1 MPRMYS
7 AYEFRRRAREA
18 MLPVMSVLVLVMLIA
33 MAPGLISNT
42 LTMITGADPA
52 ALLTDLWTQERVGAL
67 FGADEAAALAAQ
79 EEFTA
84 AVTTFLA
91 AKWPILLLTAA
102 VTLILGPVLTLGL
115 NHTLLKALRREEFA
129 VGTVFARLPVFFKAI
144 RLTLMT
150 DLRILLWS
158 LPGTAVMLLGS
169 LAMLWV
175 PTLGMLLFLGGM
187 VLTTV
192 HSIQAAYRYRM
203 AVFVMADAPE
213 TGINAAL
220 RRSCE
225 VMNGRKLELFHLE
238 FSFLGWRLLLS
249 MAQTLLMG
257 MLGAVIGMTVTLLA
271 SFFLQMYVSM
281 AFAAFYQEYAVGP
294 LPEAEQTP
302 DQEILL

>member
-144 RLTLMT
+144 GLTLMT

-203 AVFVMADAPE
+203 AVFVMADVPE
-213 TGINAAL
+213 TGINAAAFL
-220 RRSCE
+220 YFLQKQLISCC
-225 VMNGRKLELFHLE
+225 
-238 FSFLGWRLLLS
+238 
-249 MAQTLLMG
+249 
-257 MLGAVIGMTVTLLA
+257 LA
-271 SFFLQMYVSM
+271 SSFSGNGNFSVFNRKNRLDPKGAAHNGNSCGKSSTFMEMLQIIHNSKN
-281 AFAAFYQEYAVGP
+281 
-294 LPEAEQTP
+294 L
-302 DQEILL
+302 